1 MAALDEQALIA
12 AGRKVDLSRL
22 PLWSSAKE
30 SAFTAE
36 QWVERIDR
44 AKTAGPWDAP
54 TTMSYVFNA
63 LRGDALTWFDALP
76 ALGYRQDDWDNFK
89 EAFLRTYGTTR
100 TVRTAALNLSD
111 LKQGATEPA
120 TRYISRVI
128 KVISDIQAMAPAA
141 LPVPAA
147 PWTDAVAAVGGFVAL
162 TNAQKTEQAQLLLKA
177 GAQDAYH
184 RIGMQLFIAGL
195 RPALRTELMKSN
207 PQTLRQAFDAVIDA
221 EKIMAEPQKTQ
232 QRFGIA
238 AIEGTEED
246 QENGGQDEND
256 ADEEGEIDATIAAL
270 SSKLKLLK
278 KKANNKKNKAKN
290 NGQKQQQTQPN
301 KNRSGS
307 NGQSG
312 AKPGACRYCKQEGH
326 FQADCYS
333 RKAAG
338 APMVDA
344 QGQPFRSGGGVHAL
358 NASPQQHFQQQQQQ
372 QQFAYNPFAHY
383 AQGDEQSGGV
393 GAIWQ
398 SPPPSR
404 WGGGGDSK
412 HFYDQTLNY

>member
-1 MAALDEQALIA
+1 MAGLDEAALIA

-22 PLWSSAKE
+22 PLWSNARE

-44 AKTAGPWDAP
+44 ARLAGPWDAA

-76 ALGYRQDDWDNFK
+76 TLGYQQNNWDNFK

-100 TVRTAALNLSD
+100 TVRTAALNLTD
-111 LKQGATEPA
+111 LRQGATEPA

-128 KVISDIQAMAPAA
+128 KVISDIQSMAPAN
-141 LPVPAA
+141 LPIPAA
-147 PWTDAVAAVGGFVAL
+147 PWTAPVLAVNGFVAL
-162 TNAQKTEQAQLLLKA
+162 TDAQKDTQARLLLSA

-195 RPALRTELMKSN
+195 RPQLRTELMKSN
-207 PQTLRQAFDAVIDA
+207 PNTMREAFDAVIDA
-221 EKIMAEPQKTQ
+221 EKILAEPQRPTL
-232 QRFGIA
+232 RTA
-238 AIEGTEED
+238 VSAISYGAEED
-246 QENGGQDEND
+246 EFGAQEDDNE
-256 ADEEGEIDATIAAL
+256 EEGEMDATISAL

-278 KKANNKKNKAKN
+278 KKASAKRNKAKP
-290 NGQKQQQTQPN
+290 NGQKQASYNNN
-301 KNRSGS
+301 KNKSGQN
-307 NGQSG
+307 NGQNG
-312 AKPGACRYCKQEGH
+312 TKPGACRYCKQEGH
-326 FQADCYS
+326 FQADCYA

-344 QGQPFRSGGGVHAL
+344 QGKPFTSGGGVHAL
-358 NASPQQHFQQQQQQ
+358 NADDRQQQQQPQQQQ
-372 QQFAYNPFAHY
+372 QQFAYNPYAHY
-383 AQGDEQSGGV
+383 AHAEEQTGGV

-398 SPPPSR
+398 SPATR
-404 WGGGGDSK
+404 YGGGET
-412 HFYDQTLNY
+412 FYDRSLNY